1 MAINDVTLENV
12 KDFCGISD
20 DASDALLTGF
30 QAAAYNLVKSYTGLS
45 DYEINSY
52 DDLTTAYLVLI
63 NDMYNNRD
71 YTTAND
77 KINPLVATI
86 LSLHSGNLVG

>member
-1 MAINDVTLENV
+1 MAIKDVTIENI

-30 QAAAYNLVKSYTGLS
+30 KAAAYNLIKAYTALS
-45 DYEINSY
+45 DDEINSY
-52 DDLTTAYLVLI
+52 DDLTTAYLILI

-77 KINPLVATI
+77 KINPLVSTI
-86 LSLHSGNLVG
+86 LALHSGNLVG

>member
-1 MAINDVTLENV
+1 MAIKDVTDQNI

-20 DASDALLTGF
+20 DNSDALLAGF
-30 QAAAYNLVKSYTGLS
+30 KAAAYGIIKAYTGLS
-45 DYEINSY
+45 DDDINGY
-52 DDLTTAYLVLI
+52 DDLATAYLVMI

-71 YTTAND
+71 YTTSND
-77 KINPLVATI
+77 KLNPLVSTI

>member
-1 MAINDVTLENV
+1 MAINDVTIENV

-20 DASDALLTGF
+20 DASNALLIGF
-30 QAAAYNLVKSYTGLS
+30 MAAAYNLVKSYTGLC
-45 DYEINSY
+45 DNDINSY
-52 DDLTTAYLVLI
+52 DDLTTAYLILI

-71 YTTAND
+71 YTTSND

-86 LSLHSGNLVG
+86 LALHSGNIVG